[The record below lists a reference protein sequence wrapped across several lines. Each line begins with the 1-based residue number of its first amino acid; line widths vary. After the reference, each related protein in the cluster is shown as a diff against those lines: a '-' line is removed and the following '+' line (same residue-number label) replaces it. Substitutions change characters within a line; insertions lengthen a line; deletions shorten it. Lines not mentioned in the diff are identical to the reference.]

1 MFKNYFTVAWR
12 HLLKNR
18 QFTGLNL
25 VGLSTGLACT
35 LLIWLWVQDERSVD
49 RFHKNDDHLFQ
60 VMEHRP
66 HSGGITTS
74 PETPALLDETLTMLM
89 PEVASATVTTPPS
102 WFPHVVLSVG
112 DENIKG
118 AGLFAGKDYFKV
130 FTYPLIGGNP
140 NEALAHRDGIVI
152 SEQLAM
158 RLFHDTDQVIG
169 KQVSWQ
175 IFQIKKSSIV
185 TGVFKGTPANA
196 SIQFDFLL
204 SFEAFKEI
212 MGMQGGM
219 DSGGPFYT
227 YVVLKEGT
235 RVAAFNDKLSAL
247 MKDRSNGNQ
256 RRMFLKPYGE
266 NYLYG
271 DYENGVQSGG
281 RIAYVRLFSL
291 IAIFILVM
299 ACINFMNLST
309 AKAAGRMKEMGI
321 RKTIGAGR
329 LSLMVQYL
337 AESFL
342 LVLAATLLALL
353 MVLFFLPTFN
363 HITGKELAI
372 AVDTRFVVTLLC
384 MVLITGCLAG
394 SYPAFYLSG
403 FHPVAVLKGKVNPG
417 TGALWA
423 RKGLVIFQFTLSVV
437 FIVAV
442 WVVYRQIAFIQSH
455 KTGYDKEQVICFDAE
470 GKVPAGMD
478 AFLTEIRQIPGVVNA
493 SSMVGNVLGG
503 PSLGIPWQWN
513 GVEETTPFRCF
524 QASYGMIETLG
535 IEMKEGR
542 SFSAAYGM
550 DTAAIIFNE
559 TAIRVMDI
567 KDPVGKV
574 IRFSGTDWRIIGVTK
589 DFHFQSLHEAIK
601 PLFFKLDFQNTT
613 VMVKIN
619 TAREKEVIN
628 RLKAFYTTFNP
639 GFPFDYKFLDEDYQA
654 QYQAEQRVAVL
665 SRYFAGLAVLIS
677 CLGLFG
683 LASFTAEK
691 KRKEIGIRKVLGAT
705 VSQVVLL
712 LSKDFLRAVGIA
724 LGIAMP
730 LAGWIMHDWLN
741 GFARHISLGIDIFLV
756 TGIAVILL
764 TLLTVSFQAVHV
776 AMANPAKS
784 LDTA

>member
-1 MFKNYFTVAWR
+1 MLKNYFTVAWR
-12 HLLKNR
+12 HLLRNR
-18 QFTGLNL
+18 QFTLLNL
-25 VGLSTGLACT
+25 AGLSTGLACT
-35 LLIWLWVQDERSVD
+35 LLIWLWVQDELSVD

-60 VMEHRP
+60 VMEQRR

-74 PETPALLDETLTMLM
+74 GETPALLDETLTRLM

-102 WFPHVVLSVG
+102 WFPRVVLTADDKNV
-112 DENIKG
+112 KG

-130 FTYPLIGGNP
+130 FTYPLISGNP
-140 NEALAHRDGIVI
+140 NEALAHMDGIVI

-158 RLFHDTDQVIG
+158 RLFSNTAQVVG
-169 KQVSWQ
+169 KPVTWQ
-175 IFQIKKSSIV
+175 IDKIKRTSIV
-185 TGVFKGTPANA
+185 TGIFKGTPANS

-204 SFEAFKEI
+204 SFEAFKDLMNI
-212 MGMQGGM
+212 HSM

-235 RVAAFNDKLSAL
+235 QVAAFNDKLSAF
-247 MKDRSNGNQ
+247 MKDRSNGNE
-256 RRMFLKPYGE
+256 RRMFLKRYGE
-266 NYLYG
+266 HYLYG
-271 DYENGVQSGG
+271 DYENGTQSGG
-281 RIAYVRLFSL
+281 RITYVRLFSL

-299 ACINFMNLST
+299 ACINFMNLAT

-329 LSLMVQYL
+329 LSLIVQYL
-337 AESFL
+337 AESLL
-342 LVLAATLLALL
+342 LVLAAMLLALL

-363 HITGKELAI
+363 HITGKVLAI
-372 AVDTRFVVTLLC
+372 TVDARFVLTLLC
-384 MVLITGCLAG
+384 IVMITGCLAG

-403 FHPVAVLKGKVNPG
+403 FHPVAVLKGKVNHV

-455 KTGYDKEQVICFDAE
+455 KTGYDKEQVICFEAA
-470 GKVPAGMD
+470 GKVPAGMN

-493 SSMVGNVLGG
+493 SSMVGNVLGA
-503 PSLGIPWQWN
+503 PSLGTSWQWN
-513 GVEETTPFRCF
+513 GIEETTPFRCF
-524 QASYGMIETLG
+524 QVNYGMIETLG
-535 IEMKEGR
+535 IEMKAGR
-542 SFSAAYGM
+542 SFSTAYGM

-559 TAIRVMDI
+559 TAIKTMGI

-574 IRFSGTDWRIIGVTK
+574 IRFSGTDRQIIGVTK
-589 DFHFQSLHEAIK
+589 DFHFQSLHETIK
-601 PLFFKLDFQNTT
+601 PLFFQLDFQCNT

-619 TAREKEVIN
+619 TTREKEVID
-628 RLKAFYTTFNP
+628 RLKAFYTIFNP
-639 GFPFDYKFLDEDYQA
+639 GFPLDYKFLDEDYQA

-712 LSKDFLRAVGIA
+712 LSKEFLRAVGMS
-724 LGIAMP
+724 LCIAMP

-741 GFARHISLGIDIFLV
+741 GFAWHISLGIDIFLV
-756 TGIAVILL
+756 TGIAMILL
-764 TLLTVSFQAVHV
+764 TLLTVSFQAVHA

-784 LDTA
+784 LDTE